1 TGPRPLPPGDDV
13 LRLGGGAGHVR
24 DDRPDPRP
32 AERPRP
38 GTRLRALRA
47 GVRHG
52 DAGAGGPRGGPAVSR
67 RASAAPRLL
76 LSDEQAAGG
85 SEELV
90 RGPVRGARADD
101 EGPRGRRPALRG
113 GRHADHLGL
122 DRLRRL
128 GVGRRPLRRRSPRL
142 QEARLRDALRRRQR
156 LVCRV
161 RAVLPRPAVLAL
173 RAPEVPRRRGP
184 GAAQA
189 LNGYTGPLMT
199 PTLRAHFADYAAF
212 HGTAGNKA
220 CHYVGIPLIVLAML
234 ALLARVPLFA
244 AGGFT
249 VTLAEVALVGVTA
262 YYLTL
267 DAILAVIMLAASVG
281 LLMLGRPLPVW
292 VSAALFVLGWIFQFI
307 GHYVYEKRSPAF
319 FRNLAHLLV

>member
-1 TGPRPLPPGDDV
+1 
-13 LRLGGGAGHVR
+13 
-24 DDRPDPRP
+24 
-32 AERPRP
+32 
-38 GTRLRALRA
+38 
-47 GVRHG
+47 
-52 DAGAGGPRGGPAVSR
+52 
-67 RASAAPRLL
+67 
-76 LSDEQAAGG
+76 
-85 SEELV
+85 
-90 RGPVRGARADD
+90 
-101 EGPRGRRPALRG
+101 
-113 GRHADHLGL
+113 
-122 DRLRRL
+122 
-128 GVGRRPLRRRSPRL
+128 
-142 QEARLRDALRRRQR
+142 
-156 LVCRV
+156 
-161 RAVLPRPAVLAL
+161 
-173 RAPEVPRRRGP
+173 
-184 GAAQA
+184 
-189 LNGYTGPLMT
+189 MT

-220 CHYVGIPLIVLAML
+220 CHYVGIPLIVLAIL

-319 FRNLAHLLV
+319 YRNLAHLLVGPLWIVAKAVGRT